1 MAYIKDNDL
10 EFLQYCDTEDLQILV
25 DYLTKDKDGE
35 NRFTEELTYTDNYKK
50 YYPSNLPKMWQ
61 DIAGELQTF
70 GGNTVANMFRGGG
83 VAYREILIDVAKKQK
98 VNFNKN
104 ASVETIEKNILDSVL
119 EQSIHKMNEDE
130 LKVFLRE
137 LGIENIKAVG
147 SKGFL
152 ANLAI
157 QSIKHTMVRGG
168 FGTYKLALIVAN
180 QVARAVL
187 GRGLTVATNYALTT
201 WLKKVMVFSGPIGWV
216 VSGIWTLLDIAA
228 PAYRVTIPAVIQ
240 IAYMRIKYNTPK
252 EEINWGEETPIP
264 PKTPQNSSEE
274 KVESDENISS
284 NWIYDIPKEEIQ
296 QSSENVVK
304 ELQEKRIAELEK
316 TIAELKQQLNS

>member
-1 MAYIKDNDL
+1 MSYKKDNDL

-35 NRFTEELTYTDNYKK
+35 NRFTEELTYTENYKN
-50 YYPSNLPKMWQ
+50 YYPHKLQYMWR

-70 GGNTVANMFRGGG
+70 GGNTLANIFRGGG
-83 VAYREILIDVAKKQK
+83 VPYREILIDVAKKQK
-98 VNFNKN
+98 VNFHKN

-216 VSGIWTLLDIAA
+216 VSGLWTLLDIAA

-252 EEINWGEETPIP
+252 EEINWEEETPIS
-264 PKTPQNSSEE
+264 PKSQKKSERPDYVRDTIIDTLVYEYSYERDWLEGKSFE
-274 KVESDENISS
+274 KLKDML
-284 NWIYDIPKEEIQ
+284 D
-296 QSSENVVK
+296 
-304 ELQEKRIAELEK
+304 ELEGK
-316 TIAELKQQLNS
+316 K